1 MKIFKQFF
9 SSLIILLLIFS
20 CSLPRVYEVVVSQGN
35 LIDEDMM
42 EKLEVGMTESQVKY
56 VLGSPLIADTFTP
69 NRWDYYTSVAQGNKK
84 FTEKKITLYFED
96 KKLVSWKGE
105 EPALLN

>member
-42 EKLEVGMTESQVKY
+42 EKLEIGMTESQVKY
-56 VLGSPLIADTFTP
+56 VLGSPLITDTFAP
-69 NRWDYYTSVAQGNKK
+69 NRWDYYTSVTQGDKK

>member
-96 KKLVSWKGE
+96 KKLVSWKE
-105 EPALLN
+105 EELAVLN

>member
-69 NRWDYYTSVAQGNKK
+69 NRWDYYTSVTQGNKK

-96 KKLVSWKGE
+96 KKLVSWKEE

>member
-1 MKIFKQFF
+1 MKIFNQFF

>member
-1 MKIFKQFF
+1 MKFFKQFF

>member
-9 SSLIILLLIFS
+9 SSLIILLLIIS

-56 VLGSPLIADTFTP
+56 VLGSPLIADTFAP
-69 NRWDYYTSVAQGNKK
+69 NRWDYYTSVTQGNKK

>member
-69 NRWDYYTSVAQGNKK
+69 NRWDYYTSVTQGNKK
-84 FTEKKITLYFED
+84 FTEKKVTLYFED
-96 KKLVSWKGE
+96 QKLIKWVESGDSSIR
-105 EPALLN
+105 

>member
-69 NRWDYYTSVAQGNKK
+69 NRWDYYTSVTQGNKK

-96 KKLVSWKGE
+96 KKLVSWEGE

>member
-56 VLGSPLIADTFTP
+56 VLGSPLISDTFTP
-69 NRWDYYTSVAQGNKK
+69 NRWDYYTSVTQGNKK

-96 KKLVSWKGE
+96 KKLVSWKE
-105 EPALLN
+105 EELAVLN